1 LNNRPLAQRRAHSS
15 NFRFARTDVW
25 VRDIDQV
32 IDDAIERARPTD
44 RKVALVGYS
53 VGGQHVG
60 RTLYADNPN
69 ELLDERDKVIE
80 KVSRVVFLNSLF
92 GGPTEDPEAGLPT
105 FPLTVNDRAGSNAL
119 WRLPPGSSETECPGR
134 IIDGTQQQVWDQTME
149 QETVGREWG
158 GDVRASPTGLNRAPT
173 FSGYGWN
180 PRVAGQ
186 LSKPT
191 LVMQGLKDGVL
202 PTGPGTGQA
211 IYEALH
217 KALPESPVNKV
228 LVKVQCASHALLWEG
243 SASWAGPHTTFK
255 EALIEWIKKGTF
267 KDASSG
273 SFIVNASGVVSA
285 ES

>member
-1 LNNRPLAQRRAHSS
+1 
-15 NFRFARTDVW
+15 
-25 VRDIDQV
+25 
-32 IDDAIERARPTD
+32 
-44 RKVALVGYS
+44 
-53 VGGQHVG
+53 
-60 RTLYADNPN
+60 
-69 ELLDERDKVIE
+69 
-80 KVSRVVFLNSLF
+80 
-92 GGPTEDPEAGLPT
+92 
-105 FPLTVNDRAGSNAL
+105 
-119 WRLPPGSSETECPGR
+119 
-134 IIDGTQQQVWDQTME
+134 ME

-158 GDVRASPTGLNRAPT
+158 GDDRASPTGLNRAPT

-186 LSKPT
+186 LSKHT

-217 KALPESPVNKV
+217 KALPESTVNKV

-243 SASWAGPHTTFK
+243 SASWAGPHATFK
-255 EALIEWIKKGTF
+255 EALIEWIKNGTF